1 MAMNLTTQASL
12 LATIKDVMSYK
23 GSKTTYQEIL
33 DLTDMVKG
41 DIWGCTEVGHLG
53 FFLYN
58 GINWEL
64 FGSDST
70 KAVTLDSE
78 QAITGLKTF
87 DTTPI
92 ITNEAKSELEATN
105 LKSVNTVV
113 NNSVGW
119 LIPDGDW
126 TSMYMKWSTDG
137 DRYGGGTLSDVLFLT
152 KEIDVS
158 QSLYVNGQEENV
170 LIPLIYNAGLS
181 NGKLGGP
188 YPGIVVLMPFSMIK
202 PYALPGVDLKM
213 SNMINR
219 PPSSYNQICVDFYK
233 DFPIAV
239 TTDYSIDDVK
249 TWLANKGIANY
260 ILIKAY
266 VNNVYAGSNLRFI
279 ASTAFWRFT
288 SQSSIFGRGS
298 ATVVDMYIEKVGKVP
313 CPIYDITYSP
323 NCWYNSLDY
332 NTVTTLVEMNYTKSD
347 GTQVDVVTS
356 AASKSL
362 RTGNQYQLRMGA
374 GDGVFTP
381 PLISMKDSP
390 LAPDYVTLNTEQTIV
405 GNKFFQVDENADQF
419 VRFYPKPSPINGFNC
434 IGHLSGNFL
443 AGDTNM
449 QRLNIGIPT
458 DNSVGFTSFDGNTR
472 GGVYFEEPN
481 ETSGFGVNLN
491 TQITSTTGSNF
502 YGSGF
507 SRIIGPSSQGSA
519 FIGVGTIT
527 DTSTYG
533 AFIATSEKLYISLT
547 EDTSTLEI
555 NDKAKLEFQ
564 RALEIPNTTN
574 LAKLDQSNTFT
585 GENVFT
591 GSVGI
596 QNFIPLTNPTVANP
610 KEWATLVDNDIPTKK
625 QIVDNI
631 QVDTTNFAK
640 LNEANVFDNTVDFM
654 SQAYFSNALQIKD
667 TTTVTE
673 LTIEPAANSIIIS
686 LSDSATLT
694 LNDRMIS
701 ELKRILGIS

>member
-23 GSKTTYQEIL
+23 GSKATYQEIL

-58 GINWEL
+58 GTDWEL

-78 QAITGLKTF
+78 QTITGLKTF

-113 NNSVGW
+113 NNSIGW

-126 TSMYMKWSTDG
+126 TSIYMKWSTDG

-213 SNMINR
+213 STMINTS
-219 PPSSYNQICVDFYK
+219 PSSYNQICVDFYK

-266 VNNVYAGSNLRFI
+266 VNNVYAGNNLRFI
-279 ASTAFWRFT
+279 ASTAFWRF
-288 SQSSIFGRGS
+288 SSSSSIFGRGS

-313 CPIYDITYSP
+313 VPIYDITYSP

-362 RTGNQYQLRMGA
+362 RNGNQYQLRMGA
-374 GDGVFTP
+374 GDKVFTP

-390 LAPDYVTLNTEQTIV
+390 LAPDYVTLNTEQTITKLKTFDV
-405 GNKFFQVDENADQF
+405 LPQSSVTPANDADLVTKTYVD
-419 VRFYPKPSPINGFNC
+419 
-434 IGHLSGNFL
+434 
-443 AGDTNM
+443 
-449 QRLNIGIPT
+449 
-458 DNSVGFTSFDGNTR
+458 
-472 GGVYFEEPN
+472 
-481 ETSGFGVNLN
+481 
-491 TQITSTTGSNF
+491 TQIEN
-502 YGSGF
+502 
-507 SRIIGPSSQGSA
+507 I
-519 FIGVGTIT
+519 
-527 DTSTYG
+527 DTS
-533 AFIATSEKLYISLT
+533 
-547 EDTSTLEI
+547 
-555 NDKAKLEFQ
+555 
-564 RALEIPNTTN
+564 N
-574 LAKLDQSNTFT
+574 L
-585 GENVFT
+585 
-591 GSVGI
+591 
-596 QNFIPLTNPTVANP
+596 
-610 KEWATLVDNDIPTKK
+610 
-625 QIVDNI
+625 
-631 QVDTTNFAK
+631 AK
-640 LNEANVFDNTVDFM
+640 LNEANVFGGTVDFIN
-654 SQAYFSNALQIKD
+654 QVNFSN
-667 TTTVTE
+667 TVNIGIVSSGGLHIQT
-673 LTIEPAANSIIIS
+673 ADNSITIN
-686 LSDSATLT
+686 LDDSVTLT
-694 LNDRMIS
+694 LSAKMIS

>member
-58 GINWEL
+58 GTDWEL

-78 QAITGLKTF
+78 QTITGLKTF

-113 NNSVGW
+113 NNSIGW

-137 DRYGGGTLSDVLFLT
+137 DRYGGGTLSDVYFIT
-152 KEIDVS
+152 KEVEVS
-158 QSLYVNGQEENV
+158 QNLLVNGQEENI
-170 LIPLIYNAGLS
+170 LIPLIAGPGLS
-181 NGKLGGP
+181 SGKLGGT
-188 YPGIVVLMPFSMIK
+188 YPGLVVLMPVNMIK
-202 PYALPGVDLKM
+202 PYALPGVELKM
-213 SNMINR
+213 SNMTKQT
-219 PPSSYNQICVDFYK
+219 PVYYNQICVDFYK
-233 DFPIAV
+233 EFPYAV
-239 TTDYSIDDVK
+239 TTDYSKDDIK
-249 TWLANKGIANY
+249 TWLANKGITNY
-260 ILIKAY
+260 ILIVAY
-266 VNNVYAGSNLRFI
+266 VNNVYVGANPRFYGH
-279 ASTAFWRFT
+279 TAFWRFGT
-288 SQSSIFGRGS
+288 SSSIFGRSS

-323 NCWYNSLDY
+323 NCWCNSLDY

-390 LAPDYVTLNTEQTIV
+390 LAPDYVTLNTEQTITKLKTFDV
-405 GNKFFQVDENADQF
+405 LPQSSTTPANDADLVTKTYVD
-419 VRFYPKPSPINGFNC
+419 
-434 IGHLSGNFL
+434 
-443 AGDTNM
+443 
-449 QRLNIGIPT
+449 
-458 DNSVGFTSFDGNTR
+458 
-472 GGVYFEEPN
+472 
-481 ETSGFGVNLN
+481 
-491 TQITSTTGSNF
+491 TQIAN
-502 YGSGF
+502 
-507 SRIIGPSSQGSA
+507 I
-519 FIGVGTIT
+519 
-527 DTSTYG
+527 DTS
-533 AFIATSEKLYISLT
+533 
-547 EDTSTLEI
+547 
-555 NDKAKLEFQ
+555 
-564 RALEIPNTTN
+564 N

-596 QNFIPLTNPTVANP
+596 QTFIPLTNPTVANP

-631 QVDTTNFAK
+631 QVDTSNLAK
-640 LNEANVFDNTVDFM
+640 LNSDNTFTANQTFDNVTINGNVSMNGKLIASDVDFYG
-654 SQAYFSNALQIKD
+654 SSTFYSNTFFKSSLVVANNNANQ
-667 TTTVTE
+667 E
-673 LTIEPAANSIIIS
+673 LAITPTSNGVSIN
-686 LSDSATLT
+686 LGDDCTLT
-694 LNDRMIS
+694 MNARIIS
-701 ELKRILGIS
+701 ELKRLLGIS

>member
-23 GSKTTYQEIL
+23 GSKATYQEIL

-58 GINWEL
+58 GTDWEL

-78 QAITGLKTF
+78 QTITGLKTF
-87 DTTPI
+87 DATPI

-152 KEIDVS
+152 KEIEVS

-181 NGKLGGP
+181 SGKLGGP

-213 SNMINR
+213 SNMINIS
-219 PPSSYNQICVDFYK
+219 PSSYNQICVDFYK
-233 DFPIAV
+233 DFPLAV

-279 ASTAFWRFT
+279 ASTAFWRFG
-288 SQSSIFGRGS
+288 SSSSIFGRGS

-347 GTQVDVVTS
+347 GTKVDVVTS

-362 RTGNQYQLRMGA
+362 RNGNQYQLRMGA
-374 GDGVFTP
+374 GDAVFTP

-390 LAPDYVTLNTEQTIV
+390 LAPDYVTLNTEQTITKLKTFDV
-405 GNKFFQVDENADQF
+405 LPQSSATPANDTDLVTKTYVD
-419 VRFYPKPSPINGFNC
+419 
-434 IGHLSGNFL
+434 
-443 AGDTNM
+443 
-449 QRLNIGIPT
+449 
-458 DNSVGFTSFDGNTR
+458 
-472 GGVYFEEPN
+472 
-481 ETSGFGVNLN
+481 
-491 TQITSTTGSNF
+491 TQIAG
-502 YGSGF
+502 
-507 SRIIGPSSQGSA
+507 I
-519 FIGVGTIT
+519 
-527 DTSTYG
+527 DTS
-533 AFIATSEKLYISLT
+533 
-547 EDTSTLEI
+547 
-555 NDKAKLEFQ
+555 
-564 RALEIPNTTN
+564 N
-574 LAKLDQSNTFT
+574 L
-585 GENVFT
+585 
-591 GSVGI
+591 
-596 QNFIPLTNPTVANP
+596 
-610 KEWATLVDNDIPTKK
+610 
-625 QIVDNI
+625 
-631 QVDTTNFAK
+631 AK
-640 LNEANVFDNTVDFM
+640 LNEANTFGDTADFI
-654 SQAYFSNALQIKD
+654 SQANFYNGASIGKLSSGGLHIQTAD
-667 TTTVTE
+667 
-673 LTIEPAANSIIIS
+673 NSITIN
-686 LSDSATLT
+686 LDDSATLT
-694 LNDRMIS
+694 LNSKMIS

>member
-1 MAMNLTTQASL
+1 MAMNLTTQAL
-12 LATIKDVMSYK
+12 LLTTIKDVMSYK

-41 DIWGCTEVGHLG
+41 DIWGCTEVSHLG

-58 GINWEL
+58 GTNWEL

-78 QAITGLKTF
+78 QTITGLKTF
-87 DTTPI
+87 NTAPI

-105 LKSVNTVV
+105 LKSVNTIV

-137 DRYGGGTLSDVLFLT
+137 DRYGGGCLSDVLFLT
-152 KEIDVS
+152 KEIEVS

-213 SNMINR
+213 SSMIKVS
-219 PPSSYNQICVDFYK
+219 PAAYNQICVDFYK

-239 TTDYSIDDVK
+239 TTNYSIDDVK

-266 VNNVYAGSNLRFI
+266 VNNVYATNNLRFI
-279 ASTAFWRFT
+279 ASNVFWRFGP
-288 SQSSIFGRGS
+288 QSSVFGSRT

-313 CPIYDITYSP
+313 APIYDITYSP

-362 RTGNQYQLRMGA
+362 RTGNKYMLRMGA
-374 GDGVFTP
+374 GDSVFTP

-390 LAPDYVTLNTEQTIV
+390 LAPDYVTLNTEQTITKLKTFDV
-405 GNKFFQVDENADQF
+405 LPQSNATPANDADLTTKSYVD
-419 VRFYPKPSPINGFNC
+419 
-434 IGHLSGNFL
+434 
-443 AGDTNM
+443 
-449 QRLNIGIPT
+449 
-458 DNSVGFTSFDGNTR
+458 
-472 GGVYFEEPN
+472 
-481 ETSGFGVNLN
+481 
-491 TQITSTTGSNF
+491 STK
-502 YGSGF
+502 
-507 SRIIGPSSQGSA
+507 
-519 FIGVGTIT
+519 V
-527 DTSTYG
+527 DTS
-533 AFIATSEKLYISLT
+533 
-547 EDTSTLEI
+547 
-555 NDKAKLEFQ
+555 
-564 RALEIPNTTN
+564 N
-574 LAKLDQSNTFT
+574 L
-585 GENVFT
+585 
-591 GSVGI
+591 
-596 QNFIPLTNPTVANP
+596 
-610 KEWATLVDNDIPTKK
+610 
-625 QIVDNI
+625 
-631 QVDTTNFAK
+631 AK
-640 LNEANVFDNTVDFM
+640 LNEANVFGNTVDFTNQVNFNNGVNIGIV
-654 SQAYFSNALQIKD
+654 SSGGLHIQTAD
-667 TTTVTE
+667 
-673 LTIEPAANSIIIS
+673 NSITIN
-686 LSDSATLT
+686 LDDAATLT
-694 LNDRMIS
+694 LNVRMIS

>member
-12 LATIKDVMSYK
+12 LDTIKDIMSYK

-58 GINWEL
+58 GTDWEL

-78 QAITGLKTF
+78 QTITGLKTF

-137 DRYGGGTLSDVLFLT
+137 DRYGGGTLSDVYFVT

-158 QSLYVNGQEENV
+158 QDLLVNGQEESI
-170 LIPLIYNAGLS
+170 LIPLIAGPGLS
-181 NGKLGGP
+181 NGKLGGLN
-188 YPGIVVLMPFSMIK
+188 PGIVVLMPVSMIK
-202 PYALPGVDLKM
+202 PYALPGVELKM
-213 SNMINR
+213 TNMTKQT
-219 PPSSYNQICVDFYK
+219 PGYYNQICVDFYK
-233 DFPIAV
+233 EFPYSV
-239 TTDYSIDDVK
+239 STDYSIDDVK
-249 TWLANKGIANY
+249 TWLANKGITNY

-266 VNNVYAGSNLRFI
+266 VNNVYAGSNGRFY
-279 ASTAFWRFT
+279 ANTAFWRFGA
-288 SQSSIFGRGS
+288 SSSIFGRGS

-347 GTQVDVVTS
+347 GTKVDIVTS

-362 RTGNQYQLRMGA
+362 RIGNQYQLRMGA
-374 GDGVFTP
+374 GDAVFTP

-390 LAPDYVTLNTEQTIV
+390 LAPDYVTLNTEQTITKLKTFDV
-405 GNKFFQVDENADQF
+405 LPQSAATPANDTDLVTKTYVD
-419 VRFYPKPSPINGFNC
+419 
-434 IGHLSGNFL
+434 
-443 AGDTNM
+443 
-449 QRLNIGIPT
+449 
-458 DNSVGFTSFDGNTR
+458 
-472 GGVYFEEPN
+472 
-481 ETSGFGVNLN
+481 
-491 TQITSTTGSNF
+491 TQIAG
-502 YGSGF
+502 
-507 SRIIGPSSQGSA
+507 I
-519 FIGVGTIT
+519 
-527 DTSTYG
+527 D
-533 AFIATSEKLYISLT
+533 
-547 EDTSTLEI
+547 
-555 NDKAKLEFQ
+555 
-564 RALEIPNTTN
+564 TTN
-574 LAKLDQSNTFT
+574 LAKLDRNNTFT

-596 QNFIPLTNPTVANP
+596 QTFIPLTNPTVASP
-610 KEWATLVDNDIPTKK
+610 KEWANMVDNDIPTKK

-631 QVDTTNFAK
+631 QVDTSNFAK
-640 LNEANVFDNTVDFM
+640 LNEANTFGGTVDFI
-654 SQAYFSNALQIKD
+654 SQANFYNGASIGKISSGGLHIQTA
-667 TTTVTE
+667 E
-673 LTIEPAANSIIIS
+673 NSITIN
-686 LSDSATLT
+686 LDDTATLT
-694 LNDRMIS
+694 LNTKMIS

>member
-12 LATIKDVMSYK
+12 LDTIKDVMSYK

-41 DIWGCTEVGHLG
+41 DIWGCTEVGYLG

-58 GINWEL
+58 GADWEL

-78 QAITGLKTF
+78 QTITGLKTF

-137 DRYGGGTLSDVLFLT
+137 DRYGGGTLSDVYFVT
-152 KEIDVS
+152 KEVDVN
-158 QSLYVNGQEENV
+158 QSLLVNGQEDSI
-170 LIPLIYNAGLS
+170 LIPLIAGPGLS

-188 YPGIVVLMPFSMIK
+188 HPGIVVLMPVSMIK
-202 PYALPGVDLKM
+202 PYALPGVELKM
-213 SNMINR
+213 TNMTKKT
-219 PPSSYNQICVDFYK
+219 PGYYNQICVDFYK
-233 DFPIAV
+233 EFPYAV
-239 TTDYSIDDVK
+239 STDYSKDDIK
-249 TWLANKGIANY
+249 TWLANKGITNY
-260 ILIKAY
+260 ILIVAY
-266 VNNVYAGSNLRFI
+266 VNNVYAGGNARFY
-279 ASTAFWRFT
+279 ANTAFWRFGV
-288 SQSSIFGRGS
+288 SSSIFGRGS

-313 CPIYDITYSP
+313 SPIYDITYSP

-347 GTQVDVVTS
+347 GTQVDIVTS
-356 AASKSL
+356 DSPKSL
-362 RTGNQYQLRMGA
+362 RTKNQYMLRMGA
-374 GDGVFTP
+374 GDAVFTP

-405 GNKFFQVDENADQF
+405 GNKFFQTDETATSY
-419 VRFYPKPSPINGFNC
+419 VRLYPKPTPINGVNC

-443 AGDTNM
+443 AGDTGND
-449 QRLNIGIPT
+449 RLNIYIPT
-458 DNSVGFTSFDGNTR
+458 ANSIGFTSPNGNTR
-472 GGVYFEEPN
+472 GGVYFEEPS
-481 ETSGFGVNLN
+481 ETSGFGVNIN
-491 TQITSTTGSNF
+491 SGITSSTSSNF

-507 SRIIGPSSQGSA
+507 SRIMGVSQETA

-527 DTSTYG
+527 DDNSYG
-533 AFIATSEKLYISLT
+533 AFIASSSKLGINLTS
-547 EDTSTLEI
+547 DTGTLEI
-555 NDKAKLEFQ
+555 NDKAKSEFK
-564 RALEIPNTTN
+564 RVLEIPSLTTGFEMAGALTCQSTVN
-574 LAKLDQSNTFT
+574 LNSDTNVSGPIFFT
-585 GENVFT
+585 NNIEINDAST
-591 GSVGI
+591 GG
-596 QNFIPLTNPTVANP
+596 
-610 KEWATLVDNDIPTKK
+610 
-625 QIVDNI
+625 
-631 QVDTTNFAK
+631 
-640 LNEANVFDNTVDFM
+640 
-654 SQAYFSNALQIKD
+654 
-667 TTTVTE
+667 
-673 LTIEPAANSIIIS
+673 LTIQPANNSITIN
-686 LSDSATLT
+686 LDDSATLT
-694 LNDRMIS
+694 LNAKMIS